1 MKKTLLSVL
10 LLSLAGIIYA
20 SSIEEKVQQLEKFA
34 QIKNFYAVKLSQAA
48 LKAEISLQ
56 NKLIVLAEDHNA
68 MKEVI
73 KEKTKCRVLDKEYI
87 VCDYPS
93 FYDCASWRTKQGH
106 PYNLWQSVLLKNPVQ
121 DGKQVKGRPVSALGN
136 FFFYDEEGDYFEFG
150 SYREDVLYGVTP
162 AQCPVYK
169 EDKFFD
175 ACETL
180 SEEVGYLVFCPAAGN
195 TKTSL
200 MKSIGKEFVGENEIN

>member
-20 SSIEEKVQQLEKFA
+20 SSIEEKVQELEKFA
-34 QIKNFYAVKLSQAA
+34 QVKNFYAVKLSQAA

-93 FYDCASWRTKQGH
+93 F
-106 PYNLWQSVLLKNPVQ
+106 
-121 DGKQVKGRPVSALGN
+121 
-136 FFFYDEEGDYFEFG
+136 
-150 SYREDVLYGVTP
+150 
-162 AQCPVYK
+162 
-169 EDKFFD
+169 
-175 ACETL
+175 
-180 SEEVGYLVFCPAAGN
+180 
-195 TKTSL
+195 
-200 MKSIGKEFVGENEIN
+200 